1 MMSDKSLGIM
11 GENVQWRS
19 SVKTY
24 PGGVLEFV
32 IDRVSKDKLSIKES
46 RSK

>member
-11 GENVQWRS
+11 CGNVQWRP

-24 PGGVLEFV
+24 PGGVLESV
-32 IDRVSKDKLSIKES
+32 IYRVPKDKLNIKELWS
-46 RSK
+46 E

>member
-1 MMSDKSLGIM
+1 MMPDKSLGIM
-11 GENVQWRS
+11 GENVQWCP

-24 PGGVLEFV
+24 PGGVVEFV
-32 IDRVSKDKLSIKES
+32 IDRVPKDKLSIKES